1 MSIRRTTLDAI
12 QTIIQCCSFT
22 SRRCISTLIDAFDP
36 PPQLP
41 TRRVVVT
48 GIGLVTPLGVGVQST
63 WNALI
68 AGHTGV
74 RSLSKDDLP
83 PSHHSSL
90 DYLPSKVVAC
100 VPKDQLN
107 SESNNHNA
115 KHAAKFSHFA
125 SLASA
130 QALLDAA
137 WLPQSSQDQNTTG
150 VAIGAGMS
158 STEDMTE
165 AGILASTNKLRKLSP
180 FFIPR
185 VLVNMAAGTV
195 SMTHGLRGPNHATST
210 ACATGAH
217 SIGDAFRMIQM
228 GDADVMVAGGA
239 ESCID
244 AVSIGGFCRLKA
256 LSTRYNDDPER
267 ASRPFDASRD
277 GFVLGEGAGVLIL
290 EELQHA
296 LDRKAPRMYA
306 EIRGYGMSGDAYHVT
321 KPPPDGIGAVLAME
335 RALKSAGITA
345 DQVAYVNAHATS
357 TPIGDDIE
365 QRAIGQVLGQW
376 SEHAAVSSTK
386 GATGHLLGAAGA
398 VEAAFTALAVYYRL
412 APPTVNLEEAD
423 PPGVLGNLVRGSA
436 QEMKSG
442 GSGGGGGGPIAALSN
457 SFGFGGTNASL
468 CFASI
473 GRME

>member
-1 MSIRRTTLDAI
+1 MIGRTTVDVI
-12 QTIIQCCSFT
+12 QTITQCCSFS
-22 SRRCISTLIDAFDP
+22 SRRCISSLIDAFVP
-36 PPQLP
+36 PPQIP

-74 RSLSKDDLP
+74 RPLSTDDLP
-83 PSHHSSL
+83 LSHHSSL

-100 VPKDQLN
+100 VPKYQLD
-107 SESNNHNA
+107 SENDPNA

-137 WLPQSSQDQNTTG
+137 WHPQSPQDQNTTG

-158 STEDMTE
+158 STEDMTQ

-217 SIGDAFRMIQM
+217 SIGDAFRIIQR

-256 LSTRYNDDPER
+256 LSTRYNDNPER
-267 ASRPFDASRD
+267 ASRPFDAGRD

-296 LDRKAPRMYA
+296 VDRKAPRMYA

-335 RALKSAGITA
+335 RALGSAGISA
-345 DQVAYVNAHATS
+345 NQVAYVNAHATS

-365 QRAIGQVLGQW
+365 QRAIGEVLGQW

-398 VEAAFTALAVYYRL
+398 VEAAFTALAVYHRL
-412 APPTVNLEEAD
+412 APPTLNLEEAD
-423 PPGVLGNLVRGSA
+423 PPGVLGNLVRGKA
-436 QEMKSG
+436 QQIKS
-442 GSGGGGGGPIAALSN
+442 SGGGGPIAALSN